1 MVGLHH
7 DRERQSTM
15 NSLLETP
22 ARALLAGLAITA
34 IILAAWLVADPV
46 DGTGLISVLLRFVH
60 VVAAMAW
67 VGLIFFVNFVQ
78 IGALA
83 EADEAGRGAIQRWIV
98 PRAAQG
104 YRHASHLVVLSGVL
118 LLVASGYVLGNW
130 VFASAVYIPSVRT
143 TTLWAGVLG
152 GLIMWALVHFAIWPN
167 LKIALGETA
176 ADDGTRA
183 QARQALKLYAR
194 LNLMLALPV
203 TFAMIAA
210 AHLA

>member
-1 MVGLHH
+1 
-7 DRERQSTM
+7 M

-22 ARALLAGLAITA
+22 GRALLAGIVITA
-34 IILAAWLVADPV
+34 LILTAWLVADPV

-60 VVAAMAW
+60 VIAAMAW

-118 LLVASGYVLGNW
+118 LLVASGYVLGEW
-130 VFASAVYIPSVRT
+130 VFASAVYMPSART

-152 GLIMWALVHFAIWPN
+152 GLVMWALVHFAIWPN
-167 LKIALGETA
+167 LRIALGETP
-176 ADDGTRA
+176 ADDGARA

-210 AHLA
+210 AHLS

>member
-1 MVGLHH
+1 
-7 DRERQSTM
+7 M
-15 NSLLETP
+15 NTLLET
-22 ARALLAGLAITA
+22 AGRALLAGIAITA
-34 IILAAWLVADPV
+34 IMLVAWLAGSPA
-46 DGTGLISVLLRFVH
+46 DGTGLVSVLLRFIH

-83 EADEAGRGAIQRWIV
+83 EADDAGRGAIQRWIV

-104 YRHASHLVVLSGVL
+104 YRHASHLVVLSGAL
-118 LLVASGYVLGNW
+118 LLVASGYLLGEW
-130 VFASAVYIPSVRT
+130 VFSSAVYVPSARAT
-143 TTLWAGVLG
+143 MLWAGVLG
-152 GLIMWALVHFAIWPN
+152 GLGMWGIVHFAIWPK

-176 ADDGTRA
+176 ADEGARA

-203 TFAMIAA
+203 TFAMVAA